1 MQEKLTRG
9 QSKSRAKS
17 EKRAS
22 TPKSRKKTRDD
33 KTRGRSASRRKADT
47 RKASTSR
54 SSKSTTKT
62 SRTSSTYSN
71 DRVDQ
76 TTPGVPYTMMK
87 YKPGDGK
94 EAYSFNL
101 ANSTYPKQYGWKKFW
116 SDLCSMVSTKCAHPA
131 YGLQWMFEI
140 EHAES
145 IQELRDNRKLDGL
158 SSKLLREINL
168 ADAKLKKPEGG
179 ELNGRQIRVD
189 DAGAIQARRR

>member
-1 MQEKLTRG
+1 M
-9 QSKSRAKS
+9 AKS

-22 TPKSRKKTRDD
+22 TPKSRKKTRDN
-33 KTRGRSASRRKADT
+33 KSRGRSASRRKADT

-94 EAYSFNL
+94 EAHSFSL
-101 ANSTYPKQYGWKKFW
+101 ANSTYPKQHGWKKF
-116 SDLCSMVSTKCAHPA
+116 MVRIVQ
-131 YGLQWMFEI
+131 YGLDKVRTSRIRSSMDV
-140 EHAES
+140 
-145 IQELRDNRKLDGL
+145 RNRTCQRHSGFT
-158 SSKLLREINL
+158 R
-168 ADAKLKKPEGG
+168 
-179 ELNGRQIRVD
+179 
-189 DAGAIQARRR
+189 